1 MNERRNSMDLDMQ
14 QMLAVVIVLIG
25 TVVLSLFLFKKN

>member
-1 MNERRNSMDLDMQ
+1 MDLDMQ

>member
-1 MNERRNSMDLDMQ
+1 MDLDMQ

-25 TVVLSLFLFKKN
+25 TVVLCLFLFKKN

>member
-1 MNERRNSMDLDMQ
+1 MDLDMQ

-25 TVVLSLFLFKKN
+25 TVVPSLFLFKKN

>member
-1 MNERRNSMDLDMQ
+1 MDLDMQ

-25 TVVLSLFLFKKN
+25 TVVLNLFLFKKN